1 MNDVREIVLYF
12 GDGSKLV
19 PVDIAKGLTDRYPE
33 LGNPLVLAPE
43 GNNPHTP
50 IVVFKENNEFMIT
63 VTLMTVNVV
72 INHTY
77 FDKMDTIIFDLVD
90 MFDEEN
96 VSLSRM
102 GIVYSL
108 FYNSNKKDLLLD
120 KVFNSNIIPDDM
132 EDFRVSFFKKI
143 KSKIGTINCWERIIT
158 DKERMSDLL
167 YQFDFNTN
175 YDKNADFNMKFI
187 KEIISIADEYIDS
200 RVVI

>member
-1 MNDVREIVLYF
+1 
-12 GDGSKLV
+12 
-19 PVDIAKGLTDRYPE
+19 
-33 LGNPLVLAPE
+33 
-43 GNNPHTP
+43 
-50 IVVFKENNEFMIT
+50 MIT

-72 INHTY
+72 INHSY

-90 MFDEEN
+90 MFDELN

-108 FYNSNKKDLLLD
+108 FYNSDKKEKLLD
-120 KVFNSNIIPDDM
+120 KMFNSDVLPDDM

-143 KSKIGTINCWERIIT
+143 ESKIGTINCWERIIT
-158 DKERMSDLL
+158 DKERMNDLL

>member
-33 LGNPLVLAPE
+33 LGNPLVLTPE
-43 GNNPHTP
+43 GNNPHSP
-50 IVVFKENNEFMIT
+50 IVVFKENNDFMIT

-72 INHTY
+72 INHNY
-77 FDKMDTIIFDLVD
+77 FNKMDTIIFDLVD
-90 MFDEEN
+90 MFDELN

-108 FYNSNKKDLLLD
+108 FYSSDKKDILLN
-120 KVFNSNIIPDDM
+120 KMFNSDILPDDM
-132 EDFRVSFFKKI
+132 KDFRVSFFKKI
-143 KSKIGTINCWERIIT
+143 DSKVGSINCWERIIT
-158 DKERMSDLL
+158 DSERMNDLL

-175 YDKNADFNMKFI
+175 YDKNANFDMKFI
-187 KEIISIADEYIDS
+187 KEITSIADQYIDS